1 MWLWAQ
7 KQVVVKK
14 DEDCAVECRIGDD
27 DDGGCLAKGCKGCEG
42 ECGV

>member
-14 DEDCAVECRIGDD
+14 DEGCDVGCRIGDD
-27 DDGGCLAKGCKGCEG
+27 DDGGCFAKGCKGCEG
-42 ECGV
+42 